1 MTQAHLEQRLQDLRG
16 NLKLMQEL
24 YIDSETPY
32 ALLAEL
38 FGHMI
43 NRVNE
48 IGEVKKQLAQ
58 GLKLERID
66 NIFHEPIQFDIKEIE
81 GTYPNTTNAW
91 HKKLNPT
98 YKT

>member
-48 IGEVKKQLAQ
+48 IGEVKKQLAP

-81 GTYPNTTNAW
+81 GTYPNTPNA
-91 HKKLNPT
+91 
-98 YKT
+98 